1 MKTKTTLQ
9 KIGYYLFML
18 FSFVLSFTNVKS
30 QTTYYVNDASL
41 VGDVISTAIGSDLNA
56 GTANAPFATLTKANS
71 VAVSGDIIIA
81 DAGTYEENGFTIK
94 SGVTLSGVCASKSI
108 FIVKT
113 SSIVISS
120 NSELSRFTITRQTN
134 SDVPSISVAT
144 ISGGTGMKIK
154 NCIFLKNRSAI
165 YVNSTTASSA
175 LIVNN
180 NDFDDNRTGMVLVD
194 ATFANITISNNN
206 LVKSRSFGIIF
217 TAGVSSLSNINIS
230 NNNFA
235 DNQAGGIGIEGTA
248 VGGITLTNNWF
259 GTATPNTYSGVV
271 NGGFSVDAHNVIS
284 SYPYNFTDLN
294 GAPDPNYPNDIA
306 GGGLAGISSATHAS
320 SAIAFNLPT
329 CGVTSND
336 PVSWYPT
343 IPQAISGSNVG
354 AIITASP
361 GTYDGQVIINKA
373 VTVQGTDS
381 SNTIIAFTGTPSG
394 VKSLFTVTAQNVTI
408 KNFTFLV
415 DLVRVHSGITSS
427 GNVSGLTI
435 EGNTIKAAY
444 TSGTT
449 LGYGTRN
456 AININ
461 LFGTANATPV
471 NSEPLIQDVVIKRN
485 TIDTASGTGSVIFRS
500 GISADRVRNLTVGG
514 NNLADGNNFVSSI
527 NHDVIT
533 RFYYGSQII
542 KNNSINGGGVD
553 LSTPNGDGVTEV
565 SNNTFNGVWSKLNKW
580 HMVRVLNGRAGR
592 TINITDNQFIDQKNS
607 ITIENT
613 KNVLVD
619 NNTFTGTVE
628 GFRLISVNTKLR
640 VNSGSPSPLDTL
652 GATIINN
659 VFNTSGIFTTGNAV
673 EFLNFDNQPQN
684 HYLLGTIVLG
694 SQGNENTFNENI
706 PQFIYL
712 GNIDSANTQD
722 LAFYTLYPEYND
734 GGLAANTTT
743 GYWTKDINA
752 GDNYFY
758 VNGGLKL
765 AKTLN
770 TVDATAAAALIFDKT
785 DDVNIGLITYVTPN
799 IHNLTTNTY
808 YYTIQSA
815 VNAATAYDT
824 LMVSAGTFAENVTV
838 NKPLTI
844 IGEDSATTILDK
856 GDGNY
861 SAVGGNGFSV
871 TANDVSISKVK
882 IRNYTNGVSNT
893 VDVSNLSIDE
903 ATIVENFGSGF
914 YSNKSLNGLSIT
926 NSTFKNNGYK
936 NNVHSAGSRR
946 GIMTQSSS
954 SDLKNIVITDNI
966 VTDNSLVGIDINLNR
981 STNGINISNNT
992 TARNGDD
999 EIGVWLGNNNKDT
1012 SGAVIVANNNIT
1024 LSNAVRFGIEIK
1036 NPSGTGDTTGIGS
1049 IFVKE
1054 NIINTVSHT
1063 GANRDMGGIVVIR
1076 RKDGYSGALCINDQP
1091 KGVVVYN
1098 NTVSVQNIHAN
1109 LNDAYGIVAG
1119 GTEHVIYGNTITN
1132 TEIPIQV
1139 QKGNDGYLTNNSS
1152 NQANVDFYFNRD
1164 NSADACAAVSNNT
1177 ITGSGDVRLVTDIAT
1192 STTTLTGVTNVTANG
1207 FFCSIQS
1214 AIDLANDDDIIIVAP
1229 GTYAEDLFLHKRL
1242 SLRGAN
1248 YGINPNVGPRVPET
1262 ILTPFESDPDNTST
1276 IYIDPAGSG
1285 STIDG
1290 FTFNGDN
1297 PLLTSGVL
1305 INEGLTD
1312 VDAVEAISAYEGLSN
1327 VTVQNNIIKNYPY
1340 AAIDFYNYYNAGNST
1355 TGNLITNNLIKDIRP
1370 TGGYGIGVI
1379 IYNNC
1384 YTNITNNVIDGTM
1397 VGVQTGNFYK
1407 ADAGIS
1413 HSISNN
1419 TITSYRKGIWY
1430 NGSYSNATKHNI
1442 ENNIINTYTGAPNN
1456 WGIHVTSIGNN
1467 VSANINNNQIY
1478 DAKYGYNLWN
1488 NTTSDTITINGGIV
1502 GLCKSGIV
1510 ADNFEGYQSNANS
1523 SYYKV
1528 SNVTIANCDTA
1539 IVVRDAPENSNS
1551 STVGL
1556 LIADSTNS
1564 SVTPIAL
1571 YVTGSDASVKIMNTN
1586 PNIYTYDGNILNVS
1600 GNPIDAT
1607 DGDVLTNGT
1616 STYITG
1622 GGTFRN
1628 YIMNNFTSNTI
1639 TSGVGNEINIT
1650 NTYNSI
1656 SSTGSLTTNDNL
1668 ILKSTAAG
1676 SASIGQSDI
1685 FGAYINGNVKVER
1698 YIPAKASRKWIFLAS
1713 PITQSFAD
1721 GWQQQIHITGN
1732 GTGGTV
1738 CPSLTPHSNG
1748 FDATI
1753 ANSPSVYA
1761 YDASKTSGTRWTA
1774 ITSTLLDNTNSNTG
1788 FRVNIRGP
1796 RSLGCSLLDGTMPP
1810 QSAVVLS
1817 TFGEINSANK
1827 NAGNFTL
1834 TYNNAKDGNST
1845 DKYVMIANP
1854 YPSAISFGSLRL
1866 GSNATKIANNYAI
1879 YLPANNAGVYT
1890 YWDGIAGE
1898 LINGDPDGNFDN
1910 TKGDVIASGQ
1920 AFFVESTVPTDPT
1933 FTLDF
1938 FENQKSTETTA
1949 GYFRS
1954 RTINDKIRISLNK
1967 EEKIDEI
1974 IIRYVN
1980 DANVNNNEKSSMDIA
1995 SINSGT
2001 FINSIKANK
2010 GMAIQT
2016 RDIKLLSTDEVW
2028 LNIGATQSGNYTLNF
2043 SEFENFAVANI
2054 YLVDHLANTIQ
2065 NIKDNPEYVFSV
2077 DVNTAATKGATR
2089 FSIVFNRGEQPI
2101 VYNNIKMYPNPA
2113 NKQVTL
2119 LLPQSADNNYTIK
2132 VTDMAGK
2139 IVLQQKAMGGTEQL
2153 SVDKLTTGTYIV
2165 EIIDS
2170 KGNRTTEKL
2179 IKN

>member
-1 MKTKTTLQ
+1 MKTTFTSKSMKVL
-9 KIGYYLFML
+9 
-18 FSFVLSFTNVKS
+18 FVLLFAFVFANVNS

-41 VGDVISTAIGSDLNA
+41 VGDVITTAIGDDLNA

-81 DAGTYEENGFTIK
+81 DAGTYQENGFTIK
-94 SGVTLSGVCASKSI
+94 PGVTLSGVCASKSI
-108 FIVKT
+108 FVVKT
-113 SSIVISS
+113 SSITVSS

-144 ISGGTGMKIK
+144 ITGGTGMKIN
-154 NCIFLKNRSAI
+154 NCLFLKNRSAI
-165 YVNSTTASSA
+165 YVNSTTASNA
-175 LIVNN
+175 LLVNN

-217 TAGVSSLSNINIS
+217 TSGVSSLSNINIS

-259 GTATPNTYSGVV
+259 GTATPNSYSGVV

-294 GAPDPNYPNDIA
+294 GAADPNYPNDIA
-306 GGGLAGISSATHAS
+306 GGGLAGISSAIHAS

-329 CGVTSND
+329 CGVTSNN
-336 PVSWYPT
+336 PVAWYST
-343 IPQAISGSNVG
+343 IQA
-354 AIITASP
+354 
-361 GTYDGQVIINKA
+361 
-373 VTVQGTDS
+373 
-381 SNTIIAFTGTPSG
+381 
-394 VKSLFTVTAQNVTI
+394 
-408 KNFTFLV
+408 
-415 DLVRVHSGITSS
+415 
-427 GNVSGLTI
+427 
-435 EGNTIKAAY
+435 
-444 TSGTT
+444 
-449 LGYGTRN
+449 
-456 AININ
+456 AIN
-461 LFGTANATPV
+461 ASNA
-471 NSEPLIQDVVIKRN
+471 
-485 TIDTASGTGSVIFRS
+485 
-500 GISADRVRNLTVGG
+500 
-514 NNLADGNNFVSSI
+514 
-527 NHDVIT
+527 
-533 RFYYGSQII
+533 
-542 KNNSINGGGVD
+542 
-553 LSTPNGDGVTEV
+553 
-565 SNNTFNGVWSKLNKW
+565 
-580 HMVRVLNGRAGR
+580 
-592 TINITDNQFIDQKNS
+592 
-607 ITIENT
+607 
-613 KNVLVD
+613 
-619 NNTFTGTVE
+619 
-628 GFRLISVNTKLR
+628 
-640 VNSGSPSPLDTL
+640 
-652 GATIINN
+652 GATIIAG
-659 VFNTSGIFTTGNAV
+659 SG
-673 EFLNFDNQPQN
+673 
-684 HYLLGTIVLG
+684 
-694 SQGNENTFNENI
+694 
-706 PQFIYL
+706 
-712 GNIDSANTQD
+712 
-722 LAFYTLYPEYND
+722 
-734 GGLAANTTT
+734 
-743 GYWTKDINA
+743 
-752 GDNYFY
+752 
-758 VNGGLKL
+758 
-765 AKTLN
+765 
-770 TVDATAAAALIFDKT
+770 
-785 DDVNIGLITYVTPN
+785 TY
-799 IHNLTTNTY
+799 
-808 YYTIQSA
+808 
-815 VNAATAYDT
+815 
-824 LMVSAGTFAENVTV
+824 AEKVTV
-838 NKPLTI
+838 NKSLTI
-844 IGEDSATTILDK
+844 QGEDSATTILDF
-856 GDGNY
+856 GDANY
-861 SAVGGNGFSV
+861 IAAGGNGFTV
-871 TANDVSISKVK
+871 TANNVSISKFK
-882 IRNYTNGVSNT
+882 IRNYNNGISNTSGVSNI
-893 VDVSNLSIDE
+893 SISQVT
-903 ATIVENFGSGF
+903 AIENYGSGF
-914 YSNKSLNGLSIT
+914 YSNKSLNGLTITHSI
-926 NSTFKNNGYK
+926 FKNNGYK
-936 NNVHSAGSRR
+936 NNVNSAGTRR
-946 GIMTQSSS
+946 GIMTQASDA
-954 SDLKNIVITDNI
+954 DLKNIVITDNV
-966 VTDNSLVGIDINLNR
+966 VTDNSLVGIDINLNK

-992 TARNGDD
+992 LARNGDD
-999 EIGVWLGNNNKDT
+999 EIGIWLGNNNKDT

-1036 NPSGTGDTTGIGS
+1036 NPSGTGDTTGVGS
-1049 IFVKE
+1049 IFVKG
-1054 NIINTVSHT
+1054 NTITTSAHI

-1098 NTVSVQNIHAN
+1098 NSVSVQNIHAN

-1119 GTEHVIYGNTITN
+1119 GTEHIIYGNTVTN
-1132 TEIPIQV
+1132 TEIPIQL

-1152 NQANVDFYFNRD
+1152 NQASVDYYFSRD
-1164 NSADACAAVSNNT
+1164 NSADACASVANNT
-1177 ITGSGDVRLVTDIAT
+1177 ITGSGDVRLVTGVAT
-1192 STTTLTGVTNVTANG
+1192 STTTLSGVKNAITNDY
-1207 FFCSIQS
+1207 FCTIQM
-1214 AIDLANDDDIIIVAP
+1214 AISLANNDDIIKVAP
-1229 GTYAEDLFLHKRL
+1229 GTYVEDLFLDKRL

-1248 YGINPNVGPRVPET
+1248 YGINPNAGPRLPET
-1262 ILTPFESDPDNTST
+1262 ILTPAVSDPGGTAT

-1327 VTVQNNIIKNYPY
+1327 VTVQNNIIKNYAY
-1340 AAIDFYNYYNAGNST
+1340 SAIDFYNYYNGGNATS
-1355 TGNLITNNLIKDIRP
+1355 GNLITNNLIKDIRP
-1370 TGGYGIGVI
+1370 TGGFGIGVL

-1384 YTNITNNVIDGTM
+1384 YTNITNNVINGTM

-1407 ADAGIS
+1407 ADPGSS

-1430 NGSYSNATKHNI
+1430 NGSYSNASNHNI
-1442 ENNIINTYTGAPNN
+1442 ENNILRTYTGAPNN
-1456 WGIHVTSIGNN
+1456 WSIQITSIQDN
-1467 VSANINNNQIY
+1467 VSPNINNNDIGG
-1478 DAKYGYNLWN
+1478 AKYGYNLWSN
-1488 NTTSDTITINGGIV
+1488 NTTDTITIKGGIV
-1502 GLCKSGIV
+1502 GECVNGIV

-1528 SNVTIANCDTA
+1528 KNVTIANCDTA

-1564 SVTPIAL
+1564 SATPIAL

-1600 GNPIDAT
+1600 GNPINAT
-1607 DGDVLTNGT
+1607 DGDVLTNGN

-1628 YIMNNFTSNTI
+1628 YTMNNFTSNTI
-1639 TSGVGNEINIT
+1639 TSGAGNTINIL
-1650 NTYNSI
+1650 NSYRSI
-1656 SSTGSLTTNDNL
+1656 SSLGSLTTNDNL

-1676 SASIGQSDI
+1676 TASIGQSDI

-1698 YIPAKASRKWIFLAS
+1698 YIPTKASRKWIFLAS

-1753 ANSPSVYA
+1753 ANSTSVYA

-1796 RSLGCSLLDGTMPP
+1796 RSLGCSLLDGSMPP

-1817 TFGEINSANK
+1817 TFGAINSANK

-1834 TYNNAKDGNST
+1834 TYNNAKDGNSS
-1845 DKYVMIANP
+1845 DKYVLIANP
-1854 YPSAISFGSLRL
+1854 YPSAISFASLRF

-1898 LINGDPDGNFDN
+1898 LINGDPDNNFN
-1910 TKGDVIASGQ
+1910 NAKGDIIASGQ
-1920 AFFVESTVPTDPT
+1920 SFFVQSTIPTDPT

-1938 FENQKSTETTA
+1938 YENQKATETAA
-1949 GYFRS
+1949 GYFRG

-1967 EEKIDEI
+1967 EQKLDEI
-1974 IIRYVN
+1974 IVRYVN
-1980 DANVNNNEKSSMDIA
+1980 DANVNNNETGAMDIV

-2001 FINSIKANK
+2001 FISSIKANK
-2010 GMAIQT
+2010 KMAIQT

-2054 YLVDHLANTIQ
+2054 YLVDHLANSIQ

-2113 NKQVTL
+2113 SKQVTL

-2179 IKN
+2179 VKN